1 MAATS
6 VFPSSSPPPR
16 AHHRWGG
23 CAEELLHYTS
33 RYYAYT
39 EAFLR
44 NLVRRRDF
52 HMAGYQAERLSG
64 LQRSLMLAILISP
77 PERASGIDA
86 MALVERVLDGEHGAD
101 PMHLA
106 RYRARLG
113 MIAHSGGVARSPGP
127 HPLVLPNH
135 LPPLD
140 PFQAIA
146 ERLELPV
153 RVAGRYV
160 EVPFEV
166 LVRYLDSPT
175 PQVRDNLQQAILWLH
190 DAGYH
195 LCNHPH
201 LTHAECR

>member
-1 MAATS
+1 MAAYSIPT
-6 VFPSSSPPPR
+6 PCSSPPRP
-16 AHHRWGG
+16 HRHWGG

-44 NLVRRRDF
+44 NLVGRRDF
-52 HMAGYQAERLSG
+52 RMVGYQAERLSG
-64 LQRSLMLAILISP
+64 QQRSLMLAILISP
-77 PERASGIDA
+77 PGRASGTDA
-86 MALVERVLDGEHGAD
+86 VALVERVRDGNPVAD
-101 PMHLA
+101 PLQLN
-106 RYRARLG
+106 RYRDRLTL
-113 MIAHSGGVARSPGP
+113 IAHHGGLVRPHGLHDHALPGD
-127 HPLVLPNH
+127 

-140 PFQAIA
+140 PFLALA

-153 RVAGRYV
+153 RVEGHCV

-166 LVRYLDSPT
+166 LVRHLDSPLS
-175 PQVRDNLQQAILWLH
+175 QVRDNLQQAILWLH

-201 LTHAECR
+201 LMHAECR